1 MGGAGRAAI
10 PPETLRFAQGELEMK
25 HTREITAAILSPITI
40 YIIGWSNNYVFDAV
54 IGLIAALA
62 LYEFLILGRRKG
74 YELPVV
80 LCILVML
87 FIVLAFVLE
96 PISVEMGVFLALL
109 VIPAWYVLSRR
120 ALEDALPSSA
130 IAVMAT
136 LYVGMLGGSLIR
148 LRSDFGLNIGP
159 KLVFFLLL
167 VVWLGD
173 AGAYYIGKR
182 FGRHK
187 LSPLISPKK
196 TIEGGIGGIVT
207 AILTAVV
214 IHFTFFGEFPVV
226 LAIIGGVILSIAG
239 VIGDLA
245 ESMWKR
251 SAAVKDSGTLI
262 PGHGGFLDRFDSVFF
277 TAPILYV
284 YWVLIQ
290 NGFSSLRIMSA

>member
-1 MGGAGRAAI
+1 MTAPQR
-10 PPETLRFAQGELEMK
+10 LLAQGVTL
-25 HTREITAAILSPITI
+25 
-40 YIIGWSNNYVFDAV
+40 
-54 IGLIAALA
+54 
-62 LYEFLILGRRKG
+62 LGRETGNRT
-74 YELPVV
+74 P
-80 LCILVML
+80 
-87 FIVLAFVLE
+87 AD
-96 PISVEMGVFLALL
+96 VFLTLL
-109 VIPAWYVLSRR
+109 VIPAWYVFSRR
-120 ALEDALPSSA
+120 SLDDALPSSA

-148 LRSDFGLNIGP
+148 LRNDFSPNIGP

-173 AGAYYIGKR
+173 AGAYYIGKQ
-182 FGRHK
+182 FGRHP
-187 LSPLISPKK
+187 LSPRISPKK
-196 TIEGGIGGIVT
+196 TVEGGIGGIAT

-214 IHFTFFGEFPVV
+214 IHFTFFREFPLVH
-226 LAIIGGVILSIAG
+226 AIVAGVILSIAG

-262 PGHGGFLDRFDSVFF
+262 PGPGGLDRFDSIFF
-277 TAPILYV
+277 TTPILYV